1 MTLIDLLKLIP
12 DNVRLVITYQSKS
25 EIFDDIEDVPLDW
38 IFKNV
43 TLTRPF
49 ESVQMIW
56 IE

>member
-1 MTLIDLLKLIP
+1 MALIDLLKILKDDIK
-12 DNVRLVITYQSKS
+12 LLITYEGNSSLYK
-25 EIFDDIEDVPLDW
+25 DIEEIPLNW
-38 IFKNV
+38 LYKNV

>member
-1 MTLIDLLKLIP
+1 MTLIDLLKIIP
-12 DNVRLVITYQSKS
+12 DNVRLVITYQGKT
-25 EIFDDIEDVPLDW
+25 EIFDDIEDVPLEW
-38 IFKNV
+38 LFKNV